1 MHMLRVYDQS
11 RDGDPS
17 VKSPLVMSPDMS
29 DSLISA
35 GRLME
40 EAYNVNFRI
49 HDDVLKDGP
58 GFPSMGVAL
67 LLQTISL

>member
-49 HDDVLKDGP
+49 HDDVLTDGP